1 MSRSRLSTLYL
12 MSSVFLSLTWLDTA
26 SGQPVHAPDLS
37 GGEGGWVHA
46 RGARFAPPPGSA
58 SPVRQDPAHPF
69 TPGQGRTYQIGDLS
83 NPNLKPWVKE
93 AMRKDTAEI
102 DAGKIAFQPEAA
114 CLPTSIPIMYAL
126 PSPLQI
132 IQGPRE
138 VVMLKE
144 GGSDVRHIYLDVPH
158 SANPKPSW
166 YGESVGHYE
175 GDTLVVDT
183 IGIDSRTVLDAFRT
197 PHTEK
202 LHVVERWHLI
212 NGGKGLEVTT
222 TFDDPEG
229 FYKPWS
235 TLVRDERGQEPFL
248 EVICAESNFNFG
260 LFDFHMPIATKP
272 EF

>member
-1 MSRSRLSTLYL
+1 
-12 MSSVFLSLTWLDTA
+12 MSSSVLSNICLMGSIVLSLAWVGTA
-26 SGQPVHAPDLS
+26 SGQSAQTPDLS

-46 RGARFAPPPGSA
+46 RGARFAPVPGSA

-93 AMRKDTAEI
+93 LMKMDTAEI

-114 CLPTSIPIMYAL
+114 CLPTSIPVMYAL

-132 IQGPRE
+132 VQAPRE
-138 VVMLKE
+138 VVMFKE

-183 IGIDSRTVLDAFRT
+183 IGIDRRTVLDAFRT

-202 LHVVERWHLI
+202 LHIVERWHPI
-212 NGGKGLEVTT
+212 DGGKLEVTT
-222 TFDDPEG
+222 TIDDPES
-229 FYKPWS
+229 FYQPWS
-235 TLVRDERGQEPFL
+235 TVVRDERGEEPFL
-248 EVICAESNFNFG
+248 EVICAESNENFG
-260 LFDFHMPIATKP
+260 LFDFHMPVAPKP
-272 EF
+272 DF

>member
-1 MSRSRLSTLYL
+1 MSPSVLPKLRLVG
-12 MSSVFLSLTWLDTA
+12 SVALSLVLVESA
-26 SGQPVHAPDLS
+26 MGQHAQPPDLS

-58 SPVRQDPAHPF
+58 PPVRQDPAHPF
-69 TPGQGRTYQIGDLS
+69 TPGQGRSYQIGDLS

-93 AMRKDTAEI
+93 AMKKDTAEI

-114 CLPTSIPIMYAL
+114 CLPTSIPVMYAL

-132 IQGPRE
+132 VQAPRE
-138 VVMLKE
+138 VVMFKE

-183 IGIDSRTVLDAFRT
+183 IGIDRRTVLDAFRT

-202 LHVVERWHLI
+202 LHIVERWHPI
-212 NGGKGLEVTT
+212 DGGKLEVTT
-222 TFDDPEG
+222 TIDDPES
-229 FYKPWS
+229 FYQPWS
-235 TLVRDERGQEPFL
+235 TVVRDERGEEPFL
-248 EVICAESNFNFG
+248 EVICAESNENFG
-260 LFDFHMPIATKP
+260 LFDFHTPVATKP
-272 EF
+272 DF